1 MIYVYAITAGA
12 PPREAFDRI
21 PGLADARL
29 AAREVRGVAA
39 VYSEIGES
47 PSPTREAVL
56 RHEQVVEQLMAG
68 RPLLPARFATVLG
81 DEATLERLLT
91 VNHDRLAAGIERV
104 RGCVELGVRVMWDA
118 AGTEVDPP
126 AEVPGEGAASGTA
139 YLMARAERER
149 RRRETEARAAEL
161 SANLDRLFRPC
172 ARDGVVRVLPSPP
185 FVMAAAYLVPSDR
198 TGEFRGRVGEAGA
211 AFETLKLLCSGP
223 WPPYHFVPE
232 LEVPRG

>member
-1 MIYVYAITAGA
+1 MIYVYAITTGA
-12 PPREAFDRI
+12 PPREALDGI

-29 AAREVRGVAA
+29 AARAVRDVAA
-39 VYSEIGES
+39 VYGEVGES
-47 PSPTREAVL
+47 PSPTRQAAL
-56 RHEQVVEQLMAG
+56 RHEQVVEKLMAG

-91 VNHDRLAAGIERV
+91 VNHDRLAAGLERV
-104 RGCVELGVRVMWDA
+104 RDCVELGLRVMWEA
-118 AGTEVDPP
+118 AETEVDPP
-126 AEVPGEGAASGTA
+126 DDEPAGGAASGTA
-139 YLMARAERER
+139 YLMARAGRER

-172 ARDGVVRVLPSPP
+172 ARDGVVRVLPSPQ
-185 FVMAAAYLVPSDR
+185 FVMAAAYLVPR
-198 TGEFRGRVGEAGA
+198 GQTGEFRSRVDEAGA